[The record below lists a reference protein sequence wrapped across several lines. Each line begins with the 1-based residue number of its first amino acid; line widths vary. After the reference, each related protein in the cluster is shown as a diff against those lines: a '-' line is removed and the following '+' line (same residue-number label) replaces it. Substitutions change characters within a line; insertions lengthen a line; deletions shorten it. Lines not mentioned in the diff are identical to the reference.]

1 MTDKY
6 EEFKEWFTTKKFK
19 AKKEY
24 TWYDAPVLFNEFEE
38 DYKEKHYKDEIIN
51 LINQTL
57 MANVTCIE
65 YYSNPTHPA
74 QAIYEALKE
83 KDIIK

>member
-24 TWYDAPVLFNEFEE
+24 TWYSAPVLLKEFEE

-57 MANVTCIE
+57 INNVTCIE
-65 YYSNPTHPA
+65 YSPPLHPA

-83 KDIIK
+83 KDMIK